1 VIKRALDRWSTE
13 ELETAIYSG
22 SLDAVQ
28 KYEAERILRERESV
42 PLRRLARRTYNAA
55 AWTLAF
61 SLGTFIV
68 YLLADRNRQ
77 SPALACHRL
86 ASLPVKW

>member
-1 VIKRALDRWSTE
+1 MIKRALDRWSTE

-28 KYEAERILRERESV
+28 KYEAERILRERESA

-55 AWTLAF
+55 AWAVAF
-61 SLGTFIV
+61 ALGTFIV
-68 YLLADRNRQ
+68 TLAIFWLLATG
-77 SPALACHRL
+77 SRL
-86 ASLPVKW
+86 P